1 MIIKPI
7 RKHMETQF
15 KGLPKK
21 VLFCKRCVMSNQRPR
36 IKFNKDG
43 ICGPCQHTENKKFN
57 LINYKKRH
65 DTLLKL
71 LDKHRKTNGDF
82 DCIVPC
88 SGGKD
93 SSTVAHKLK
102 YQYGMNPLCV
112 TFSPPVYTEIGL
124 TNLRNFI
131 DSGFDHKMVNPNG
144 KVYKL
149 LSKLCFIY
157 FGDHEEAF
165 DRGMFSGPITE
176 AYNNDIKLVFYGE
189 NGEVEYGGDQTL
201 ANCPGMPWDRFES
214 IYFSSPLEKVIKAGI
229 KDGYFK
235 KYDINLKQAF
245 EKSFTLPNINDLK
258 RKKIE
263 FHWWGFYNKWI
274 PQDNFYYATKHCN
287 FLPNPEGR
295 MEGTYSRYAQ
305 LDDATDSLLYYLMYI
320 KYGIGRAT
328 SDAAHEIRDG
338 HITREEGLSLVEKY
352 DGEFPEKS
360 FQIFLDYLDITEKEF
375 WLIVD
380 RFRQKHIWKKNGKK
394 WELRHQ
400 VFKK

>member
-1 MIIKPI
+1 MITKPI

-21 VLFCKRCVMSNQRPR
+21 VLFCKKCVMSNQRPR

-43 ICGPCQHTENKKFN
+43 ICGPCLYTEKKKSKVIDYN
-57 LINYKKRH
+57 KRH
-65 DTLLKL
+65 KMLLKL
-71 LDKHRKTNGDF
+71 LDKHRKNNGDY

-102 YQYGMNPLCV
+102 YKYGMNPLCV
-112 TFSPPVYTEIGL
+112 TFSPPVYTDIG
-124 TNLRNFI
+124 TENLRNFI
-131 DSGFDHKMVNPNG
+131 ESGFDHKLITPNG
-144 KVYKL
+144 KIYKL
-149 LSKLCFIY
+149 LNKLCFIY
-157 FGDHEEAF
+157 FGDHEEPF
-165 DRGMFSGPITE
+165 DRGVLSAPIRE
-176 AYNNDIKLVFYGE
+176 AFNNNIKLVFYAE
-189 NGEVEYGGDQTL
+189 NGEVEYGGDSTL
-201 ANCPGMPWDRFES
+201 ENFPGMPWDRMEK
-214 IYFSSPLEKVIKAGI
+214 IYFSSPFEKIIEAGK

-235 KYDINLKQAF
+235 KYNIDLKQSY
-245 EKSFTLPNINDLK
+245 KIPFTLPNLNELK
-258 RKKIE
+258 KKKIE
-263 FHWWGFYNKWI
+263 FHWWSFYNKWV
-274 PQDNFYYATKHCN
+274 PQNNFYYATEHCN
-287 FLPNPEGR
+287 FQANPEGR

-338 HITREEGLSLVEKY
+338 HISREEGVRLVQKY

-360 FQIFLDYLDITEKEF
+360 FKIFLEYMDITEKEF

-380 RFRQKHIWKKNGKK
+380 RFRQKHIWKKQNGK
-394 WELRHQ
+394 WQIREQ
-400 VFKK
+400 VS

>member
-1 MIIKPI
+1 M
-7 RKHMETQF
+7 
-15 KGLPKK
+15 
-21 VLFCKRCVMSNQRPR
+21 
-36 IKFNKDG
+36 
-43 ICGPCQHTENKKFN
+43 
-57 LINYKKRH
+57 LI
-65 DTLLKL
+65 KL
-71 LDKHRKTNGDF
+71 LDKHRKTNGDY

-93 SSTVAHKLK
+93 SSAVAHKLK
-102 YQYGMNPLCV
+102 YEYGMNPLCI
-112 TFSPPVYTEIGL
+112 TFSPPLYTDIGL
-124 TNLRNFI
+124 TNLKSFI
-131 DSGFDHKMVNPNG
+131 DSGFDHKLVTPNG
-144 KVYKL
+144 MVYKL

-165 DRGMFSGPITE
+165 DRGVFSGPIRE
-176 AYNNDIKLVFYGE
+176 AYNNNIKLVFYGE
-189 NGEVEYGGDQTL
+189 NGEVEYGGDSTL
-201 ANCPGMPWDRFES
+201 ENFPGMPWDRMEK
-214 IYFSSPLEKVIKAGI
+214 IYFSSPFQKIIDAGI
-229 KDGYFK
+229 KDGYFE
-235 KYDINLKQAF
+235 KYKINLKQTF
-245 EKSFTLPNINDLK
+245 KNFFTLPDIKELK
-258 RKKIE
+258 KKGIE
-263 FHWWGFYNKWI
+263 FHWWGFYNKWV
-274 PQDNFYYATKHCN
+274 PQDNFYYATENCN

-338 HITREEGLSLVEKY
+338 HISREEGLRLVKKY

-360 FQIFLDYLDITEKEF
+360 FQIFIDYMDITEKEF

-400 VFKK
+400 VY